1 MKEQKGHFFL
11 QFNHTLAVIDFLAR
25 HTSQQEHQVYNNH
38 LPDFTS
44 SKEQKPRQMLPS
56 ADQYECVFVNRIF
69 EDPVDPDKKIA
80 FGNPN
85 PVHQLIV
92 AEHTGMFYNYSC
104 LT

>member
-1 MKEQKGHFFL
+1 
-11 QFNHTLAVIDFLAR
+11 
-25 HTSQQEHQVYNNH
+25 
-38 LPDFTS
+38 
-44 SKEQKPRQMLPS
+44 MLPS

-92 AEHTGMFYNYSC
+92 TEHTGMFYNYSC